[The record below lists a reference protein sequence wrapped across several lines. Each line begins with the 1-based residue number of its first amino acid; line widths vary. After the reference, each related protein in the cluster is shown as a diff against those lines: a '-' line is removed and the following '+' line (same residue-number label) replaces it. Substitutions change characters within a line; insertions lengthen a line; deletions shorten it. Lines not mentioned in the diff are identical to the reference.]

1 MAPIMDNRQRA
12 IQFWSLLVLAARTN
26 TVLSYGMVE
35 KMTGLPKQAQG
46 DPLGYVLYYCM
57 KNNLPLLSSLDV
69 SQEDGQPS
77 FDQIYTHVDIE
88 AEHRRCFVYDW
99 LEHGVPSLEKL
110 DEAHAIGRKLIE
122 DYIAKKAAA
131 KKAAAVVA

>member
-1 MAPIMDNRQRA
+1 MTEPIMNNRQRA

-35 KMTGLPKQAQG
+35 KMTGLPKRVQG
-46 DPLGYVLYYCM
+46 DALGYILYYCI

-69 SQEDGQPS
+69 SQDDGQPS
-77 FDQIYTHVDIE
+77 FEIYKHVDIE

-110 DEAHAIGRKLIE
+110 DEAHAIGGKLLE
-122 DYIAKKAAA
+122 DYIAKKV
-131 KKAAAVVA
+131 AAVVA